1 MITNN
6 NYIYKQRIAK
16 FLEMTFM
23 AGTGKLFTCGREC
36 YHIFSHTL
44 LSVAPRK
51 SLNMLMVKEGYVKRL
66 YFQTKFLLYIPTF

>member
-36 YHIFSHTL
+36 YHIFSH
-44 LSVAPRK
+44 
-51 SLNMLMVKEGYVKRL
+51 
-66 YFQTKFLLYIPTF
+66 FQTEFYLDFYTISGIQSINERPLQTDKQKQK